1 MARDRIEFN
10 RLIAEIA
17 QTEAEINAIVYA
29 RFALTDKRIALLKA
43 AQISASSCTS
53 EREPPYPRKT
63 DALNLDTVLGL
74 IGVRPM
80 MMPVHDQSA
89 AHISG

>member
-1 MARDRIEFN
+1 MTSGHPGIYTTLTDTT
-10 RLIAEIA
+10 

-29 RFALTDKRIALLKA
+29 RFALTDKKIALPKA

-63 DALNLDTVLGL
+63 DALNFDTLLGL